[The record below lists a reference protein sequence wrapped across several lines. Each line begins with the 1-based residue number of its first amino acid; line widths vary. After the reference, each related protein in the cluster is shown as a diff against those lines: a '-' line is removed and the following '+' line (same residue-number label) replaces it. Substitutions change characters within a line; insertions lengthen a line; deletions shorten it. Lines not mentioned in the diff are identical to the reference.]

1 MRKTLVVLIEALAL
15 AIGIVTVAF
24 INPDTVEKMV
34 AASQAAN
41 RPKQSAIGKVIV
53 FVQAV
58 GNVAMLA
65 VHPQSAKPWPQQ
77 QSALTPKRGL

>member
-1 MRKTLVVLIEALAL
+1 MRKLIVLVEALAL
-15 AIGIVTVAF
+15 ATGIVAVTF
-24 INPDTVEKMV
+24 INPDTVEMMV

-41 RPKQSAIGKVIV
+41 RPEQSAIGKIIV

-58 GNVAMLA
+58 GNVAMLT

-77 QSALTPKRGL
+77 QPAPTPKSGL

>member
-1 MRKTLVVLIEALAL
+1 MLVEALAL
-15 AIGIVTVAF
+15 ATGIVAVTF
-24 INPDTVEKMV
+24 INPDTVEMMV

-41 RPKQSAIGKVIV
+41 RPEQSAIGKIIV

-58 GNVAMLA
+58 GNVANLT

-77 QSALTPKRGL
+77 QPTPTPKSGL

>member
-1 MRKTLVVLIEALAL
+1 VLVEALAL
-15 AIGIVTVAF
+15 ATGIVAVTF
-24 INPDTVEKMV
+24 INPDTVEMMV

-41 RPKQSAIGKVIV
+41 RPEQSAIGKIIV

-58 GNVAMLA
+58 GNVANLT

-77 QSALTPKRGL
+77 QPTPTPKSGL

>member
-1 MRKTLVVLIEALAL
+1 MRKKLIVLIEALAL

-24 INPDTVEKMV
+24 INPDTVEMMA

-41 RPKQSAIGKVIV
+41 RPEQSAIGKIIV
-53 FVQAV
+53 FVHAV
-58 GNVAMLA
+58 CNVAMLT

-77 QSALTPKRGL
+77 HPAPTPKRGL

>member
-1 MRKTLVVLIEALAL
+1 MLVEALAL
-15 AIGIVTVAF
+15 AIGIVTVAS
-24 INPDTVEKMV
+24 INPQTVEMMV

-41 RPKQSAIGKVIV
+41 RPEQSAIGKIIV

-58 GNVAMLA
+58 GNVAMLT

-77 QSALTPKRGL
+77 QPAPKSGL